1 MEGSSSLSSFR
12 CSPAPRFAPPPADAY
27 KTPYAAAKV
36 RPTRRCRRSAPPRA
50 RPTGPGASPRR
61 PGSSPTS
68 SASRRA
74 LNRAN
79 RVLVLVSGNHR
90 SPPIPS
96 SSGLAAKLPVLTVS
110 RRSSPCPR
118 PAPPRLL
125 APRHHGT
132 CPGRRVPSPPA
143 MLRRRKWSGA
153 ATKRFASSSCAVSPL
168 APARLR
174 PQSADCRAT
183 CELKVTLT
191 SA

>member
-1 MEGSSSLSSFR
+1 MLPLR
-12 CSPAPRFAPPPADAY
+12 PPP
-27 KTPYAAAKV
+27 
-36 RPTRRCRRSAPPRA
+36 S
-50 RPTGPGASPRR
+50 TGGYPS
-61 PGSSPTS
+61 S
-68 SASRRA
+68 SASSPEASPSTRASRGRRNRR
-74 LNRAN
+74 NRA
-79 RVLVLVSGNHR
+79 VFSAPGHHR
-90 SPPIPS
+90 SPAFPAT
-96 SSGLAAKLPVLTVS
+96 SGLAAKLPVLTVS

-174 PQSADCRAT
+174 PQSADCSAT
-183 CELKVTLT
+183 CELKVALT